1 MANTNDN
8 KVFLILEDCPILK
21 QQWVLLLKQHYG
33 SEVQIDFCDDG
44 REAIERIQ
52 HSNAYTD
59 AFINIALCLK
69 YGVELDTQQIEA
81 AACGVNIC
89 WLLGKDEVNTLMRL
103 KGIQHNVAGNTT
115 GKPKAIE

>member
-21 QQWVLLLKQHYG
+21 QQWVLMLKQHYG
-33 SEVQIDFCDDG
+33 REFQIDFCDDG
-44 REAIERIQ
+44 REAIKRIQ
-52 HSNAYTD
+52 HTNAYTD

-89 WLLGKDEVNTLMRL
+89 WLLGKDEVRTLMRL
-103 KGIQHNVAGNTT
+103 KGITDVAGNTT
-115 GKPKAIE
+115 SNPKTVK